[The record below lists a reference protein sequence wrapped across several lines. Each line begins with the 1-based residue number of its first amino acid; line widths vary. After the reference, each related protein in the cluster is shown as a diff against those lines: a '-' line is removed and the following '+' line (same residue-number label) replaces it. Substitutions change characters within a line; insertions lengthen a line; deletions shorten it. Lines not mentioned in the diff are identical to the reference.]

1 MKRYLFILT
10 CLTFVSSNLYA
21 NTNHITL
28 KEFKNKNHNKIFF
41 MRHSLAPGNGDPS
54 NFNIN
59 DCSTQRNLDKIG
71 IKQSKTVGNYFKN
84 NDFNFTK
91 IFTSFWCRCKD
102 TAFYLNI
109 GNYKTHKGL
118 NSFYEGHADRDQTLE
133 ELNNLIDLL
142 KFNKGP
148 YLMVT
153 HYVVVQAIS
162 QLSVSSGGMVVY
174 DMISK
179 KSKYLKISD

>member
-1 MKRYLFILT
+1 MTRYIFIFIY
-10 CLTFVSSNLYA
+10 LTFVSSNLYA
-21 NTNHITL
+21 NANHITL
-28 KEFKNKNHNKIFF
+28 EGFKSKNDNKIIF

-54 NFNIN
+54 NFIIN
-59 DCSTQRNLDKIG
+59 DCSTQRNLDKTG
-71 IKQSKTVGNYFKN
+71 IEQSKIIGNYFKEN
-84 NDFNFTK
+84 KFNFTK
-91 IFTSFWCRCKD
+91 IFSSFWCRCKD

-153 HYVVVQAIS
+153 HYVVIQAIS
-162 QLSVSSGGMVVY
+162 GLSVPSGGIVVY

-179 KSKYLKISD
+179 ESRYLKNTD

>member
-1 MKRYLFILT
+1 MTRYIFILIY
-10 CLTFVSSNLYA
+10 LTFVSSNLYA
-21 NTNHITL
+21 NANHITL
-28 KEFKNKNHNKIFF
+28 EGFKSKNDNKIIF

-71 IKQSKTVGNYFKN
+71 IKQSKIVGNYFKN

-91 IFTSFWCRCKD
+91 IFSSFWCRCKD
-102 TAFYLNI
+102 TAFYLNL
-109 GNYKTHKGL
+109 GDYNTHEGL
-118 NSFYEGHADRDQTLE
+118 NSFYEDHVDRHKTLQ
-133 ELNNLIDLL
+133 ELNELINSLNH
-142 KFNKGP
+142 NKGP

-153 HYVVVQAIS
+153 HYVVIQAIS
-162 QLSVSSGGMVVY
+162 GLSVPSGGMIVY

-179 KSKYLKISD
+179 TSKYLKVKD

>member
-1 MKRYLFILT
+1 MIRSLFTLLY
-10 CLTFVSSNLYA
+10 LTFISTDLYA
-21 NTNHITL
+21 IKNYVTL
-28 KEFKNKNHNKIFF
+28 KELKNNNDNKIIF
-41 MRHSLAPGNGDPS
+41 MRHSLAPGYGDPE
-54 NFNIN
+54 NFNLN
-59 DCSTQRNLDKIG
+59 DCSKQRNLDKIG
-71 IKQSKTVGNYFKN
+71 IEQSRIIGNSFKE
-84 NDFNFTK
+84 NDIVFTK
-91 IFTSFWCRCKD
+91 IFSSYWCRCKD

-109 GNYKTHKGL
+109 GNYNVHKGL
-118 NSFYEGHADRDQTLE
+118 NSFYEDHVDRDQTII
-133 ELNNLIDLL
+133 ELNKLIDSL
-142 KFNKGP
+142 KSHKGP